1 MFYFHVYFKS
11 LRIYSQRA
19 LKNLYKV
26 NLLLQDG
33 PLEVGQDCPSLIMV
47 PVKTLDITWGNDTRF
62 WQPVAL
68 TDHDKRQEFSFPHLL
83 IDFSHIFLIIGIST

>member
-1 MFYFHVYFKS
+1 MFFFFDDFVFLDGLIAVKS
-11 LRIYSQRA
+11 KMKCSISMFIARVCAYILRV

-33 PLEVGQDCPSLIMV
+33 PLEVGQDCPSLIKV

-68 TDHDKRQEFSFPHLL
+68 TDHDK
-83 IDFSHIFLIIGIST
+83 G